1 MVPLSCTFSSVSKIS
16 NTLSAATIPICIT
29 LNLSAIWRK
38 GLYNMVMYILKATNC
53 PIVVS
58 VSPLIIQMAPKYT
71 TKPIL
76 ILEIISA
83 IGKKMELYRM
93 FFNQALLCFWLISS
107 NFSNS
112 IFSRLKSCTIF
123 IPVNRSWMNV
133 FRLATSFRT
142 SLKATFIFLLK
153 MLVAIRITGII
164 TSTIPVVFQFITSI
178 KAITIIILSTSLTI
192 INNPWLKI
200 LAMDSI
206 SETER
211 VTNFPTGSLSK
222 YFILNEEMW
231 WYNLSRKSLIISCPN
246 QLAK

>member
-1 MVPLSCTFSSVSKIS
+1 
-16 NTLSAATIPICIT
+16 
-29 LNLSAIWRK
+29 
-38 GLYNMVMYILKATNC
+38 
-53 PIVVS
+53 
-58 VSPLIIQMAPKYT
+58 
-71 TKPIL
+71 
-76 ILEIISA
+76 
-83 IGKKMELYRM
+83 M
-93 FFNQALLCFWLISS
+93 FFNQALLCFWFISL

-153 MLVAIRITGII
+153 MFVAIRITGII
-164 TSTIPVVFQFITSI
+164 TITIPVIFQFTISI
-178 KAITIIILSTSLTI
+178 KRITIIIFSTSLTI

-222 YFILNEEMW
+222 YFILNEVIW
-231 WYNLSRKSLIISCPN
+231 WNNFSRMSLIMSCPS
-246 QLAK
+246 QFAQ